1 MVTPSA
7 FYCSERMF
15 YNLLSLFIELC
26 ICIYSFIVFV
36 YYLLI
41 LASLYLP
48 ALSGAGAPMFYR
60 TRFAL
65 RCAVSFYLIG
75 GSVLSFLLIPFTIC
89 CKHCSRGTS
98 ISIIACIIHKFVC
111 LISSIYLLCSAI
123 SFGIS
128 YQRCNAFLFA
138 LV

>member
-65 RCAVSFYLIG
+65 RCVVSFYLVSSFIF
-75 GSVLSFLLIPFTIC
+75 SFLLIPFAIYC
-89 CKHCSRGTS
+89 N
-98 ISIIACIIHKFVC
+98 IHKFVC
-111 LISSIYLLCSAI
+111 LISSIYLLCSA
-123 SFGIS
+123 
-128 YQRCNAFLFA
+128 
-138 LV
+138 V